1 MINLISDTVTKPT
14 SGMLKAMMSA
24 EVGDDVFD
32 SDPTVNAL
40 QEKAADLFGVEGAL
54 FCPSGTMT
62 NQIAIKAFTQPGDE
76 VICHHYAHIYNYESG
91 GTMANSGVS
100 VKLIGN
106 PDGRFTAEQAAAVVS
121 NPDAV
126 YMARTRMIEVENTS
140 NKGGGTCYTL
150 PELHAIGEVAKA
162 NKLAYYLDG
171 ARLFNALTFTGE
183 KPADYGKSFDA
194 ISVCL
199 SKGLGCPVGSLLL
212 GNSEF
217 IREAKYLRKRMGGG
231 WRQAGFLAAAG
242 IYALDNNI
250 ERLHEDHEK
259 ASKLA
264 TCLTELDYV
273 EKVEP
278 AQTNIVIFTL
288 KDQTK
293 EEAFFNKMKEAGV
306 LLISMGQGKLRMVT
320 HLDVSMAEI
329 ENVCGVLRKVT
340 L

>member
-14 SGMLKAMMSA
+14 PGMLKAMMSA
-24 EVGDDVFD
+24 QVGDDVFD
-32 SDPTVNAL
+32 DDPTVNAL
-40 QEKAADLFGVEGAL
+40 QEKAAALFGVEGAL
-54 FCPSGTMT
+54 FCASGTMT
-62 NQIAIKAFTQPGDE
+62 NQIAIKALTQPGDE

-106 PDGRFTAEQAAAVVS
+106 PDGRFTAAQAAAVIS

-126 YMARTRMIEVENTS
+126 YMARTRLIEVENTS

-150 PELHAIGEVAKA
+150 PELQAIGEVAKA
-162 NKLAYYLDG
+162 NKLHYYLDG

-183 KPADYGKSFDA
+183 KPADYGQQFDA
-194 ISVCL
+194 LSVCL

-212 GNSEF
+212 GSADF

-242 IYALDNNI
+242 IYALDNHV
-250 ERLHEDHEK
+250 ERLHEDHKK
-259 ASKLA
+259 ASNLEACLA
-264 TCLTELDYV
+264 ALPYI

-278 AQTNIVIFTL
+278 VQTNIVIFTL
-288 KDQTK
+288 KDATK
-293 EEAFFNKMKEAGV
+293 EAEFFAKMKAAGV

-320 HLDVSMAEI
+320 HLDVSLADI
-329 ENVCGVLRKVT
+329 ETVCGVLRKIV